1 MHQQKYTQITN
12 IQANMTPTKESN
24 KDPVTDLKYMEIYEL
39 SDKTFKIII
48 LRKLSEMQENT
59 DM

>member
-1 MHQQKYTQITN
+1 
-12 IQANMTPTKESN
+12 MTPTKESN
-24 KDPVTDLKYMEIYEL
+24 KDIVTDLKYMEIYEL
-39 SDKTFKIII
+39 SDKKFKIII